1 MFCYTIKTLG
11 FEDEISLTKICSR
24 ILKKYTPGKLTVLS
38 TLEELLGL
46 FLLKEVKPSPDRK
59 VIKRPAKTRSKMTT
73 AITLSRHDMR
83 LRARAEEK
91 SF

>member
-1 MFCYTIKTLG
+1 MFSYTIKTLG

-24 ILKKYTPGKLTVLS
+24 ILKSIPPGKLIVLFS
-38 TLEELLGL
+38 REELLGL

-59 VIKRPAKTRSKMTT
+59 VIELPAKTRSRTTT
-73 AITLSRHDMR
+73 AITLSRHDVR
-83 LRARAEEK
+83 SRARAEEN

>member
-1 MFCYTIKTLG
+1 M
-11 FEDEISLTKICSR
+11 
-24 ILKKYTPGKLTVLS
+24 
-38 TLEELLGL
+38 LEELLGL

-59 VIKRPAKTRSKMTT
+59 VIKRPPKTRSKMTT

>member
-24 ILKKYTPGKLTVLS
+24 ILKKYTPRKAHCTFYAGRVIRVI
-38 TLEELLGL
+38 
-46 FLLKEVKPSPDRK
+46 FIEVQPSPDRK